1 MMLWYFIGG
10 ELYIYLVMDV
20 YLKLYFNNKYHTL

>member
-1 MMLWYFIGG
+1 MVFYGG
-10 ELYIYLVMDV
+10 ELYISLVMDV